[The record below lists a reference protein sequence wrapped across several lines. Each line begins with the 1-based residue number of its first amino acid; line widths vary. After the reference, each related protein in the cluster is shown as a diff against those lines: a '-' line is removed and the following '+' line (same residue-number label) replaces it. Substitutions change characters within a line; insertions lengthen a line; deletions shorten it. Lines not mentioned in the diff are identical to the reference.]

1 MLKINLENF
10 DLAQLPSE
18 EDNYFEFKSSRI
30 LESTSIPKD
39 LEKKLKDLSRKL
51 SCAVSGFA
59 NSGGG
64 YFVVGVDCH
73 GEADGGLPLKI
84 GRTDLR
90 DWVDKVVNQVEPAPR
105 YDIKLIYDSMGRG
118 TIHPGSAVLLVGIHE
133 SYAGP
138 HMAPDSHYYIRAGA
152 HTEKARHFIVD
163 AIWAKRHFSKPRLT
177 HLFRLKPGKEAAIQL
192 GILALTD
199 APAVDIKINISPL
212 PQMIQHCESLFP
224 LQSSVIDRNNPF
236 FFDVTTYSQAKE
248 RFGEDVYLEVEYR
261 DLAGNFYTHRTKV
274 EVAGSVPPISIGNDN
289 PAKIVEELKS
299 INNVLLQL
307 TTSRE
312 NVAKPSLVLSKP
324 SENILIDVEKL
335 IPELLAEMREDL
347 IESPFARECILIS
360 KSAVYEGDP
369 NNLILSYYFESHIWL
384 RSKLRILENYALV
397 YEITY
402 NSVPRFVIS
411 EELAAYLVISQTK

>member
-1 MLKINLENF
+1 MLEINLETF
-10 DLAQLPSE
+10 DLTQLPSA
-18 EDNYFEFKSSRI
+18 EDGDFEFKSS
-30 LESTSIPKD
+30 STPYD
-39 LEKKLKDLSRKL
+39 GLKKKL

-64 YFVVGVDCH
+64 YFLVGVDGN

-84 GRTDLR
+84 GKQDLR
-90 DWVDKVVNQVEPAPR
+90 DWVDQVVKQVQPVPR

-118 TIHPGSAVLLVGIHE
+118 TIHPSSVVLLVSIHE
-133 SYAGP
+133 SYIGP
-138 HMAPDSHYYIRAGA
+138 HMAPDYHYYIRAGA
-152 HTEKARHFIVD
+152 HTEKASHLIVD

-177 HLFRLKPGKEAAIQL
+177 HLFRLKPGKEEAIQL

-199 APAVDIKINISPL
+199 APAVGIKINVSPL
-212 PQMIQHCESLFP
+212 PQMLQHQKSLFP
-224 LQSSVIDRNNPF
+224 LQASVIDQNNPF
-236 FFDVTTYSQAKE
+236 FFDVTIYSQATKH
-248 RFGEDVYLEVEYR
+248 FGDNVFLEVEYC
-261 DLAGNFYTHRTKV
+261 DLAGNSYTYRTKV
-274 EVAGSVPPISIGNDN
+274 EVAGSLPPTCIGNDN
-289 PAKIVEELKS
+289 PAKIVEALKS

-324 SENILIDVEKL
+324 SENIFIDVEKL
-335 IPELLAEMREDL
+335 ISELLAEMRKDMDEN
-347 IESPFARECILIS
+347 PFARECILVS
-360 KSAVYEGDP
+360 KSESYEGNP
-369 NNLILSYYFESHIWL
+369 NNPILEYYFESHIWL

-411 EELAAYLVISQTK
+411 EELAAYLLISQTK